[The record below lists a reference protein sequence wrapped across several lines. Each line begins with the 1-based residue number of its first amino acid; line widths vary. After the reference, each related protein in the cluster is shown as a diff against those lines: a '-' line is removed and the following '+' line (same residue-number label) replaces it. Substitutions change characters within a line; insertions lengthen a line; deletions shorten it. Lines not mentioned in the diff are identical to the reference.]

1 MLVRPAPF
9 PQEADLGYLGRVMR
23 LNGITSKKAAVT
35 LMSIWAG
42 VAGKTKQ
49 EISCLELLSKMA
61 GMELPF
67 FAQQHTTLPLR
78 RAITSY
84 HPELPHGS
92 KKMPSM
98 LWTTGMRL
106 SRDEAYFCPKCV
118 QEDLD
123 FHGQSFW
130 RRRLHIPGLLWCQ
143 QHSVP
148 LRYVAKGKL
157 AFLSPPSSFIEQSIS
172 VDEDWAEEAIQNRHI
187 RKYVEICTGLM
198 DWDAPLDVIK
208 VAAILKEKASG
219 LGFQTCNGA
228 VNRPLLSDAVVTA
241 FGRRWLATV
250 LAKLADKEAGVLL
263 SQMDG
268 VLYLNTSAS
277 SVNAYA
283 LACAILYE
291 SADAALNALQA
302 PAICAK
308 KIRKSYSKNESEE
321 LINTY
326 VQARGNYSAT
336 ARLMSVSRSE
346 VAAKLKAVGLPNLS
360 ESPNKNSFVAA
371 YAFYVEEQ
379 SLQQSVAIGKMSM
392 EAMGDLIRSAGTE
405 LAPALRKMT
414 RPTGR
419 GSGKRRAK
427 QLAPEEARLAS
438 GRVAVKF
445 SQDTRREKKRASQ
458 IEDTEVQNVA
468 Q

>member
-9 PQEADLGYLGRVMR
+9 PQEVDRGYLGRVMR
-23 LNGITSKKAAVT
+23 LNGITSEKDAVT

-42 VAGKTKQ
+42 VAGKSRR
-49 EISCLELLSKMA
+49 EVSCLELLSKVA

-67 FAQQHTTLPLR
+67 FAKQHTTLSLR

-84 HPELPHGS
+84 HPELQHGS
-92 KKMPSM
+92 KEMPSM
-98 LWTTGMRL
+98 LCTTGMRL

-143 QHSVP
+143 QHAVP
-148 LRYVAKGKL
+148 LRYVVEGKS
-157 AFLSPPSSFIEQSIS
+157 AFLSPPSSYIDQSIS
-172 VDEDWAEEAIQNRHI
+172 VDEVWVDEAIQNKHI
-187 RKYVEICTGLM
+187 RKYVEICSGLM
-198 DWDAPLDVIK
+198 DRDAPLEVIK
-208 VAAILKEKASG
+208 VAAILKEKASR
-219 LGFQTCNGA
+219 LGFQTCGGA

-250 LAKLADKEAGVLL
+250 LAELADKETGALL

-277 SVNAYA
+277 SVNAYV

-302 PAICAK
+302 PAVCAK
-308 KIRKSYSKNESEE
+308 RIRKRYSKNESAD
-321 LINTY
+321 ITNAY
-326 VQARGNYSAT
+326 VQSRGNYSAT

-346 VAAKLKAVGLPNLS
+346 VASKLKVVGLPNLS

-371 YAFYVEEQ
+371 YAFYVEEL
-379 SLQQSVAIGKMSM
+379 SLQQSVAKGKMSM

-427 QLAPEEARLAS
+427 QLTPEEARLAN
-438 GRVAVKF
+438 GRMAIKF
-445 SQDTRREKKRASQ
+445 SQDARRKKKQVSQ
-458 IEDTEVQNVA
+458 IEETEVQNVA

>member
-1 MLVRPAPF
+1 
-9 PQEADLGYLGRVMR
+9 
-23 LNGITSKKAAVT
+23 
-35 LMSIWAG
+35 
-42 VAGKTKQ
+42 
-49 EISCLELLSKMA
+49 
-61 GMELPF
+61 
-67 FAQQHTTLPLR
+67 
-78 RAITSY
+78 
-84 HPELPHGS
+84 
-92 KKMPSM
+92 MPSM

-143 QHSVP
+143 QHAVP

-157 AFLSPPSSFIEQSIS
+157 AFLSPPSSYIDQSIS
-172 VDEDWAEEAIQNRHI
+172 VDEDWAERQSKTPTHQKI
-187 RKYVEICTGLM
+187 RRECTGLM

-277 SVNAYA
+277 SVNAYV

-291 SADAALNALQA
+291 SADEALNALHL
-302 PAICAK
+302 PSTCTK
-308 KIRKSYSKNESEE
+308 RIRKRYSKNESED
-321 LINTY
+321 LINAY
-326 VQARGNYSAT
+326 VQSRGNYSA
-336 ARLMSVSRSE
+336 AAQLLSVSRSE

-360 ESPNKNSFVAA
+360 EAPNKNSFVAA
-371 YAFYVEEQ
+371 YAFYVEEL
-379 SLQQSVAIGKMSM
+379 SLQQSVAKGKMSM
-392 EAMGDLIRSAGTE
+392 EATGDLIRSAGTE

-414 RPTGR
+414 SPNWKGLRKTAGQTTHAG
-419 GSGKRRAK
+419 GSEVREWAYGHQIR
-427 QLAPEEARLAS
+427 
-438 GRVAVKF
+438 
-445 SQDTRREKKRASQ
+445 QDTRREQGRVIQVAS
-458 IEDTEVQNVA
+458 
-468 Q
+468 

>member
-1 MLVRPAPF
+1 MIVRPAPF
-9 PQEADLGYLGRVMR
+9 PQEVDRGYLGRVMR
-23 LNGITSKKAAVT
+23 LNGITSEKEAVA

-42 VAGKTKQ
+42 VAGKSKQ
-49 EISCLELLSKMA
+49 EVSCLELLSKVA

-92 KKMPSM
+92 EKMPSM

-106 SRDEAYFCPKCV
+106 SRDEAYFCPQCV
-118 QEDLD
+118 HEDLD

-143 QHSVP
+143 QHAVP
-148 LRYVAKGKL
+148 LRYVVEGKS
-157 AFLSPPSSFIEQSIS
+157 AFLSPPSSYIEQSIS
-172 VDEDWAEEAIQNRHI
+172 VDEDWAEEAIQNKHI
-187 RKYVEICTGLM
+187 RNYVEICSGLM
-198 DWDAPLDVIK
+198 DRDVPLDVIK

-219 LGFQTCNGA
+219 LGFQTHGG
-228 VNRPLLSDAVVTA
+228 VVKRPLLSDAVVTA
-241 FGRRWLATV
+241 FGKKWLGNV
-250 LAKLADKEAGVLL
+250 LAELADKETGLLL

-268 VLYLNTSAS
+268 VLYLNRSAS
-277 SVNAYA
+277 SVSAYA
-283 LACAILYE
+283 LACAMLYE

-302 PAICAK
+302 PVTFTK
-308 KIRKSYSKNESEE
+308 RIRRRSSKNGSED
-321 LINTY
+321 LINAY
-326 VQARGNYSAT
+326 VQSRGNYSAT
-336 ARLMSVSRSE
+336 AQLMSVSRSE
-346 VAAKLKAVGLPNLS
+346 AAAKLKAVGLPNLS

-371 YAFYVEEQ
+371 YAFYVEEL
-379 SLQQSVAIGKMSM
+379 SLQQSVAKGKVSM

-427 QLAPEEARLAS
+427 QLTPEEARLAN
-438 GRVAVKF
+438 GPMAIKF
-445 SQDTRREKKRASQ
+445 SQDARREKKRASQ